1 MGSDN
6 THHRRGFI
14 GSHAAAFLQKNGERV
29 LILESNPQIDAMSII
44 IPSVE
49 NLVVKGSVL
58 DQVLLKE
65 IVKKHA
71 ISKIVHTVANP
82 FLNAG
87 ARDRP
92 YESINLNI
100 MGTVDVLEV
109 ARILD
114 LERVVFLSTATLYT
128 NLKPASEIGKMSE
141 DNIPRTTNIYTTT
154 KLACENLGLNYTS
167 VYGLDFVALRP
178 PGVFGPWTG
187 LGGGGR
193 TNMMKKLILDLLEG
207 KVASLSPWVGEL
219 VYVKDVA
226 QAIFKAV
233 TSKELKSKVYNVG
246 MGKIYTPDEIVSI
259 IEELLPGS
267 KIKIEAGGDMLKFKP
282 SIQAEVPLDLKRSES
297 ELGYYPEYMIST
309 PASTAFQL

>member
-1 MGSDN
+1 
-6 THHRRGFI
+6 
-14 GSHAAAFLQKNGERV
+14 
-29 LILESNPQIDAMSII
+29 
-44 IPSVE
+44 
-49 NLVVKGSVL
+49 
-58 DQVLLKE
+58 
-65 IVKKHA
+65 
-71 ISKIVHTVANP
+71 
-82 FLNAG
+82 
-87 ARDRP
+87 
-92 YESINLNI
+92 
-100 MGTVDVLEV
+100 
-109 ARILD
+109 
-114 LERVVFLSTATLYT
+114 
-128 NLKPASEIGKMSE
+128 MSE

-167 VYGLDFVALRP
+167 LYGLDFVALRP

-193 TNMMKKLILDLLEG
+193 TNMIKKLIIDLLEG

-233 TSKELKSKVYNVG
+233 TRRELKSKVYNVG
-246 MGKIYTPDEIVSI
+246 MGKIYTPDEIISI

-297 ELGYYPEYMIST
+297 ELGYHPEYMMPEALRDYINWQRSYL
-309 PASTAFQL
+309 S